1 MRSPDRLSP
10 QALSVVSDGSLIRE
24 ISSVSISEIGI
35 KYSNRKLDVAQR
47 SVLEGIEDLEL
58 RTLPYTAVHAYLMF
72 DLPLH
77 HRDPFDRQ
85 IIAQAIFENMRIVT
99 PDVRFDAYANLSR
112 IW

>member
-1 MRSPDRLSP
+1 
-10 QALSVVSDGSLIRE
+10 
-24 ISSVSISEIGI
+24 
-35 KYSNRKLDVAQR
+35 
-47 SVLEGIEDLEL
+47 
-58 RTLPYTAVHAYLMF
+58 MF